1 MKYLIILLFI
11 LSHINLLGQTDF
23 FDLEETFWLNENDE
37 YINFAKI
44 KSSETFIN
52 LLGIMNEDLIEFHM
66 LSDTIA
72 FRSMN
77 EYFHNEDNPGYTIK
91 LIVQERTD
99 TTLFLAKD
107 ELNQDSTNQKKLIKL
122 YNSIANQ
129 YIDQFQLKSISINR
143 SGESIHI
150 DSLGK
155 IEINKG
161 WASDIPMKYNNESE
175 FGYYKGKLSEA
186 QLFDIK
192 YSLFRIGIL
201 DGLELDNFKVCSH
214 CQDKTLEIEFNDSK
228 LIGKY
233 NWAKVVLFPFHKEI
247 RKYCNIEKL
256 NKVK

>member
-1 MKYLIILLFI
+1 MKYLIILFFI
-11 LSHINLLGQTDF
+11 LSHINLLGQADF
-23 FDLEETFWLNENDE
+23 FDLEETFWLNKKGE

-44 KSSETFIN
+44 KSSETFVN
-52 LLGIMNEDLIEFHM
+52 LLGIMDEDLIEFHM

-77 EYFHNEDNPGYTIK
+77 EYFRDENNPGYTTK

-99 TTLFLAKD
+99 TTLFLAMD
-107 ELNQDSTNQKKLIKL
+107 ELSQDSINQKKLIKL
-122 YNSIANQ
+122 YSSIANQ
-129 YIDQFQLKSISINR
+129 NIDQFQLKSISINR
-143 SGESIHI
+143 SGESIQI
-150 DSLGK
+150 DSLGR
-155 IEINKG
+155 IEVTKS
-161 WASDIPMKYNNESE
+161 WANDIAIKYNNESE
-175 FGYYKGKLSEA
+175 FGYYQGKLSES

-214 CQDKTLEIEFNDSK
+214 CQDKTLEIEFNGSK

-233 NWAKVVLFPFHKEI
+233 NWARVILFPFHKEI
-247 RKYCNIEKL
+247 RKYCNFEKL